1 MGEEEGSA
9 EEKARQRTSLR
20 GFSKETPTP
29 HKSGAAV
36 RRPEDPQ
43 SFLMPPWE
51 PSPPQ
56 HTLGKLRPERGR
68 NLPVSLT
75 FGG

>member
-1 MGEEEGSA
+1 MRKPARSCGEAGEEEGSA

-29 HKSGAAV
+29 HKPGAAV

-51 PSPPQ
+51 SSPLSTP
-56 HTLGKLRPERGR
+56 
-68 NLPVSLT
+68 
-75 FGG
+75 